1 MSMNIRKY
9 QRSDYD
15 GLIALLGKEYK
26 SNISQQVLEKNY
38 ISSSKTILIADDNG
52 RVAGC
57 TFVELQTDY
66 IRPRKIAYV
75 TYVAVDQNFRK
86 QGIGRAL
93 IQSVEEICGEKH
105 CDAIE
110 LTSANYRTEAHSFY
124 QSLGFTRKATTLF
137 IKETGSS

>member
-1 MSMNIRKY
+1 MAINIRKY
-9 QRSDYD
+9 QRSDYN

-66 IRPRKIAYV
+66 IRPRRIAYV
-75 TYVAVDQNFRK
+75 TYVAVDQNAIAKMPEGYDFNTAAAIPLTGLTAYQARR
-86 QGIGRAL
+86 GSAL
-93 IQSVEEICGEKH
+93 QSARNIAVIWDSH
-105 CDAIE
+105 CE
-110 LTSANYRTEAHSFY
+110 VW
-124 QSLGFTRKATTLF
+124 QSR
-137 IKETGSS
+137 